1 MSDQFVLQAQ
11 KYLNNTYQNNSQWVM
26 LTENGNT
33 GTAMMEGLVRAFQ
46 IQNGV
51 PNATG
56 YLGPYTVQVMK
67 NLPTISKMD
76 PEDDAD
82 PNVCLIQCALFCK
95 GYHAGGITGIYYTNG
110 VNAVK
115 EMQSDASI
123 EVTGTINWKVWM
135 GLFSLNW
142 FQLVSGGNSTVRL
155 IQKQLNEDWSDVIGV
170 QACDGIISRNTALSL
185 LGALQAAEGLVDWI
199 DDLSELN
206 FGPSTSNYFPTAL
219 QQGQNGSYIKYNKIA
234 QYGLYFN
241 GMNQNRFDGIFDGDM
256 TSNVSQFQEKYGL
269 KGMISDTLGTIGVS
283 TMKSLLTSKGDTNRN
298 ALACDCSTVLNQT
311 QIQDLYNDGYRYIGR
326 YLTGTVGTGDN
337 ERSKAMTKSEI
348 NMIQNTGLSIFPIY
362 QDGGYYENYFKKSMQ
377 GSYDA
382 ITAINQAKKLGFTF
396 GTTIYFAVDFDCLEY
411 QTDAYIIPYFQQ
423 IRNAF
428 NQGVYN
434 TKNYKIGI
442 YAPRFVCTKVY
453 EAGLC
458 DFSFVADMSTGFS
471 GNLGYP
477 IPENWAF
484 DQFVEFTYSSTPNF
498 DLDNVGVSGLD
509 AGCRKV
515 DTTQDDT
522 DEDRLYQ
529 AQRKYTNCILRSTGL
544 LDKFLNLGVE
554 FNFENGS
561 YNLGTT
567 ATENIIISAIL
578 KTSESLKLH
587 SSSSNTISITWNG
600 NELSS
605 GFKTSVDQIKSQ
617 VQDTEL
623 QAYIESTLEDVATS
637 VKVGNISYQIV
648 SAGVNTMK
656 LSLICETDNL
666 LEFDDVTGNVS
677 IELEFTITATG
688 DMEESIDFSNV
699 GQALSTVLLASLMIA
714 LCCFVGVEY
723 APLVV
728 SWFTTQYLAQA

>member
-1 MSDQFVLQAQ
+1 
-11 KYLNNTYQNNSQWVM
+11 
-26 LTENGNT
+26 
-33 GTAMMEGLVRAFQ
+33 
-46 IQNGV
+46 
-51 PNATG
+51 
-56 YLGPYTVQVMK
+56 
-67 NLPTISKMD
+67 
-76 PEDDAD
+76 
-82 PNVCLIQCALFCK
+82 
-95 GYHAGGITGIYYTNG
+95 
-110 VNAVK
+110 
-115 EMQSDASI
+115 
-123 EVTGTINWKVWM
+123 
-135 GLFSLNW
+135 
-142 FQLVSGGNSTVRL
+142 
-155 IQKQLNEDWSDVIGV
+155 
-170 QACDGIISRNTALSL
+170 
-185 LGALQAAEGLVDWI
+185 
-199 DDLSELN
+199 
-206 FGPSTSNYFPTAL
+206 
-219 QQGQNGSYIKYNKIA
+219 
-234 QYGLYFN
+234 
-241 GMNQNRFDGIFDGDM
+241 
-256 TSNVSQFQEKYGL
+256 
-269 KGMISDTLGTIGVS
+269 
-283 TMKSLLTSKGDTNRN
+283 
-298 ALACDCSTVLNQT
+298 
-311 QIQDLYNDGYRYIGR
+311 
-326 YLTGTVGTGDN
+326 
-337 ERSKAMTKSEI
+337 
-348 NMIQNTGLSIFPIY
+348 
-362 QDGGYYENYFKKSMQ
+362 
-377 GSYDA
+377 
-382 ITAINQAKKLGFTF
+382 
-396 GTTIYFAVDFDCLEY
+396 
-411 QTDAYIIPYFQQ
+411 
-423 IRNAF
+423 
-428 NQGVYN
+428 
-434 TKNYKIGI
+434 
-442 YAPRFVCTKVY
+442 
-453 EAGLC
+453 
-458 DFSFVADMSTGFS
+458 MSTGFS
-471 GNLGYP
+471 GNLGYQ

-648 SAGVNTMK
+648 SAGVNTMI

-666 LEFDDVTGNVS
+666 LEFDDVTGNVW